1 MQMKAEGLS
10 RRDLL
15 GVAGAAVV
23 AVPALANADTEY
35 PNVPFLGGSD
45 QVRAAACTLMLH
57 LYYRSQSPQAL
68 VGAVCY
74 SAHKQMLR
82 DRGAMFLARKRL

>member
-1 MQMKAEGLS
+1 LGLKPHCVCVPHCYKPSSLRRTDNAAIDSEQASCMQMKAEGVS

-45 QVRAAACTLMLH
+45 QVRAH
-57 LYYRSQSPQAL
+57 
-68 VGAVCY
+68 
-74 SAHKQMLR
+74 
-82 DRGAMFLARKRL
+82 

>member
-1 MQMKAEGLS
+1 MQMKAEGVS

-35 PNVPFLGGSD
+35 PNVPFRGGSD
-45 QVRAAACTLMLH
+45 QVRAH
-57 LYYRSQSPQAL
+57 
-68 VGAVCY
+68 
-74 SAHKQMLR
+74 
-82 DRGAMFLARKRL
+82 

>member
-1 MQMKAEGLS
+1 MQMKAEGVS

-45 QVRAAACTLMLH
+45 QVRAHECCVSIIAANH
-57 LYYRSQSPQAL
+57 RE
-68 VGAVCY
+68 
-74 SAHKQMLR
+74 R
-82 DRGAMFLARKRL
+82 R